1 MCIYKLAVKF
11 EQNDFQMAYYIARN
25 RGSTKCVAV
34 TIYHHHHHHH
44 HLCHHH
50 HQLHHLHLHTTSTS
64 TIATTTDITT
74 ATFISQIDS
83 SGALKLEFF
92 QDQQRVY

>member
-44 HLCHHH
+44 H
-50 HQLHHLHLHTTSTS
+50 QLHHLYLHTTSTS
-64 TIATTTDITT
+64 TIAATTDITA

-92 QDQQRVY
+92 QDQQRVD